1 LKELLPLDESVLV
14 FLHIKKTGGISLQ
27 RLIQDRYP
35 GKFYGNDHSAL
46 KRKIRVKKSEIE
58 DIPNGSAVANHWT
71 YDDFAHIKDR
81 CNFVTIVRNPIDRII
96 SAYNFY
102 KKYSEEGNSF
112 SSYINNN
119 KNINII
125 IKTIKHLRNI
135 TEIYSLDSI
144 KKDLNESSI
153 FNSNDFLHTNRTT
166 YSEIKGVYSYYPNRK
181 ETKEFTDL
189 NEEDINFCNGIFF
202 KC

>member
-1 LKELLPLDESVLV
+1 MKELLPLGESVLV

-27 RLIQDRYP
+27 KLIQDKYP

-71 YDDFAHIKDR
+71 YDDFAHIKGR

-102 KKYSEEGNSF
+102 LQHHPGGAGFSE
-112 SSYINNN
+112 YVKDV
-119 KNINII
+119 KNINVES
-125 IKTIKHLRNI
+125 KTIVDVSLMTEFYLFENLSKEILR
-135 TEIYSLDSI
+135 
-144 KKDLNESSI
+144 SSI
-153 FNSNDFLHTNRTT
+153 FLLQDKVQHTNRTRYKYKPT
-166 YSEIKGVYSYYPNRK
+166 EMEMKTFREKNSV
-181 ETKEFTDL
+181 
-189 NEEDINFCNGIFF
+189 DIALYDEVLDATRGAE
-202 KC
+202 